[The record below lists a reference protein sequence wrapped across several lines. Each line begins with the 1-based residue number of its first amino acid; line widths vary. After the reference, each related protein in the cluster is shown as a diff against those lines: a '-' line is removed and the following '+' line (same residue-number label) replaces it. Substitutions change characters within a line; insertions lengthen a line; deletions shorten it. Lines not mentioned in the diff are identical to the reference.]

1 MHFKVNGAYPVPQRG
16 ITLRFMPTLIKE
28 EKGWMRSD
36 NIIIN
41 IFNLVKI
48 ILYLLIRNAKKS
60 QNFFK
65 KILTKI

>member
-16 ITLRFMPTLIKE
+16 ITLRFTPTLIKE

-48 ILYLLIRNAKKS
+48 ILYLLIRNAKKKAKTS
-60 QNFFK
+60 LK
-65 KILTKI
+65 KF